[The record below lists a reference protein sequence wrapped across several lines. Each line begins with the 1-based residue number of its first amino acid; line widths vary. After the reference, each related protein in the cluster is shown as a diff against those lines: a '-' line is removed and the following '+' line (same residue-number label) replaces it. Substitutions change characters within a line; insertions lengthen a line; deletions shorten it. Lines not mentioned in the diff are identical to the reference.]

1 MARILVVD
9 DHPQI
14 VRLLQRV
21 LQSEEHEIITAA
33 DGEEA
38 LEKLRRERPALV
50 LLDVKMPKKTGLEVL
65 REIKSDPSTSNIAVI
80 LLTASDRDSEMSHA
94 LQLGADWYV
103 TKPFQPSE
111 IISLTRRFL
120 GAAAS

>member
-1 MARILVVD
+1 MTTLRIKRD
-9 DHPQI
+9 
-14 VRLLQRV
+14 RLAAV
-21 LQSEEHEIITAA
+21 PAESEAS
-33 DGEEA
+33 
-38 LEKLRRERPALV
+38 
-50 LLDVKMPKKTGLEVL
+50 LLAT
-65 REIKSDPSTSNIAVI
+65 PSTSNGEQPRGSEGSSQFLSFVRHEFGQPLTVIQGFSELIRDDQLSIAVI